1 MSRSEA
7 EILEKNEASLS
18 GFEAIDEPGPVI
30 VPIHRA
36 ERTFRWLSGFR
47 NEPRFELAPVSNDGD
62 EPDRAA

>member
-7 EILEKNEASLS
+7 EILVKNEANLNE
-18 GFEAIDEPGPVI
+18 FEGIEEPGPVI

-36 ERTFRWLSGFR
+36 ERSFRWLSGFR